1 MNKQL
6 FFLIVACSLFVLSI
20 IAINVAPIISKAG
33 YDNLFKGW
41 ENDNCQI
48 LDDVY
53 KDKKKNH
60 EYDPPSTKADEQDDK
75 NEIKECKR
83 HKVMYGLEYSTFVI
97 DITLGF
103 VCSFLS
109 LFHFL
114 EPGKSFEKIS
124 GLIGIFVG
132 VITVVITLIY
142 LIFSG
147 LIFSNEP
154 IRNIEI
160 LYPNRAS
167 LKYNGAKYVFNYDDD
182 KLKDDHDIKFIRY
195 KDLGKKQYNYDS
207 DIYKAVNYYTDSEYK
222 KCGVEKQDILFYA
235 NQNAKKEYTITGD
248 SNIYKCD
255 YIWENNIVNENN
267 YNYNKYLYD
276 RWMTCIIL
284 SVIIVVCGIGLIIFG
299 FLLFKSEGDSGSNPI
314 PQ

>member
-33 YDNLFKGW
+33 YGDLFKGW
-41 ENDNCQI
+41 ANGNCQI

-53 KDKKKNH
+53 KYRKKNH
-60 EYDPPSTKADEQDDK
+60 GYDPPFTKADEQDDK

-83 HKVMYGLEYSTFVI
+83 HKVMYGLEYSTFII

-103 VCSFLS
+103 LCSFLS

-124 GLIGIFVG
+124 GLISIFVG
-132 VITVVITLIY
+132 GVTAVITIIY

-154 IRNIEI
+154 VRSIKI
-160 LYPNRAS
+160 LYPNKAS
-167 LKYNGAKYVFNYDDD
+167 LKHNGAKYVFNYDYE
-182 KLKDDHDIKFIRY
+182 KWKDDHDIKYIRY

-207 DIYKAVNYYTDSEYK
+207 DIYKALKYYSDSEYE
-222 KCGVEKQDILFYA
+222 KCSEQDISSYYS
-235 NQNAKKEYTITGD
+235 QNEKKKYTVD
-248 SNIYKCD
+248 EPNDHKCD
-255 YIWENNIVNENN
+255 YIWEANFDNENN
-267 YNYNKYLYD
+267 NNKYLYD

-299 FLLFKSEGDSGSNPI
+299 FLLFKSEGDSGTSPI